1 MGFPT
6 FTFETDD
13 VQFVPVSFESLHD
26 RLEEEMDVMRYLIDN
41 VWYWRARLAVDSLQV
56 SDESVEMRVTNL
68 GRAST
73 ANATL
78 RYVTMNGNILWESEN
93 FSVNATNQTT
103 IVMQASN
110 LATMLQQEAVNGEGH
125 RYELHY
131 QKRVIDAST
140 WVDEIVNQSLIEIR
154 EQQKETFSLLGIT
167 VATGGIAMLA
177 TAVGLG
183 WWYGT
188 RRTMIQ
194 HELKKD

>member
-1 MGFPT
+1 MCIR
-6 FTFETDD
+6 
-13 VQFVPVSFESLHD
+13 D
-26 RLEEEMDVMRYLIDN
+26 R
-41 VWYWRARLAVDSLQV
+41 YWRARLTVESLQV
-56 SDESVEMRVTNL
+56 SDESIELRVTNL

-78 RYVTMNGNILWESEN
+78 RYVTTDGNILWESEN

-103 IVMQASN
+103 IIMPASN
-110 LATMLQQEAVNGEGH
+110 LATMLQQEALNREDH

-140 WVDEIVNQSLIEIR
+140 WVDEIVNQSLIEIS

-194 HELKKD
+194 HELKND